1 MAHTSFTEVQLTGSL
16 ATTPAAG
23 TRSARRHDDGAR
35 VLATRNRRRA
45 RSSHEL
51 TELFSERSDLQG
63 VSPVADFFVESVRW
77 SA

>member
-1 MAHTSFTEVQLTGSL
+1 MEELGTTEV
-16 ATTPAAG
+16 
-23 TRSARRHDDGAR
+23 RRRPSRDLSERG
-35 VLATRNRRRA
+35 LATRNRRRA

-51 TELFSERSDLQG
+51 TELFGQRSDLQG

>member
-1 MAHTSFTEVQLTGSL
+1 MMNELAVTDVEVHRQPGRDH
-16 ATTPAAG
+16 G
-23 TRSARRHDDGAR
+23 ERI
-35 VLATRNRRRA
+35 LATRNRRRA

-51 TELFSERSDLQG
+51 TELFGTRSDLQG